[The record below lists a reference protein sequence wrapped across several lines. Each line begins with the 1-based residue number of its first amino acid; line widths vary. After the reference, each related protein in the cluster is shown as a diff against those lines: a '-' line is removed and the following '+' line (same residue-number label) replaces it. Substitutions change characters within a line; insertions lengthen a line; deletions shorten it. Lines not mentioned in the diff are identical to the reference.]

1 MTETKAALAYPRL
14 CIAYLCQFAI
24 WGAWAG
30 ALGQYAGK
38 HLAFTGGQIGWL
50 YNAIPLG
57 AVIAPLLIGPI
68 ADRYFSAQKV
78 MSVLHLVGGLALLAC
93 GWLCMTGEQ
102 SFPVLM
108 GLMLL
113 SGACY
118 MPTMGLINSVVFKH
132 LPSAGMAPYVFVFGT
147 IGWIIVNL
155 IIAAF
160 CGGADTP
167 YFFLVGGGFSLFL
180 AFYALTL
187 PDTPPKGAPAPGEKK
202 SGGLG
207 VLVLF
212 KDFPFVIFV
221 LCAFLASIPA
231 CNYFFPAQVSFLT
244 ERGYPSPVALTT
256 INQFS
261 EILFMVA
268 LPFCIPRFGLKNV
281 LLIGMAAWSLRY
293 FCFAEPYFAMAV
305 LGLLLHGLCYTFLYV
320 AAYMYAEKVAPAHL
334 KASAQSMMV
343 FLLLGV
349 GQVLGGLGYGYMRDS
364 NQPQFAGIKTELRIA
379 EGSEWPE
386 GIDPTD
392 TVVLPF
398 PVWSESED
406 SMFQYLDLAAQVDKL
421 LGRKDSKTRAI
432 EFFEQARDAL
442 NLVKEKTRNEEVLQ
456 QVDEHLAAVESM
468 VKSLEERK
476 IDFGKLLQGKP
487 LTAEAIDSWNKEDLI
502 IDNVSVL
509 KVSDCCDDDSDHIG
523 VSPQFVKALQEK
535 LEASKAVIPVVSVQY
550 TKDDLKRLATEIGG
564 ENFSL
569 TRSDKLAALAHDWA
583 KIFRLPAILIA
594 VCFVVFLLLG
604 RNPKEE
610 AAEAQA

>member
-93 GWLCMTGEQ
+93 GWLCMTGQQ

-167 YFFLVGGGFSLFL
+167 YFFLVGGGFSVFL

-187 PDTPPKGAPAPGEKK
+187 PDTPPKGAPAVDASNGGEKK

-207 VLVLF
+207 VLTLF
-212 KDFPFVIFV
+212 KDFPFVVFV
-221 LCAFLASIPA
+221 VCAFLASIPA

-268 LPFCIPRFGLKNV
+268 LPFCIPRLGLKNV

-349 GQVLGGLGYGYMRDS
+349 GQVLGGLGYGYMRDE
-364 NQPQFAGIKTELRIA
+364 NQPKFAGIKTTLVVS
-379 EGSEWPE
+379 EGTEYPA

-406 SMFQYLDLAAQVDKL
+406 SMFQYLDLAAQVNKL
-421 LGRKDSKTRAI
+421 LGR
-432 EFFEQARDAL
+432 EQ
-442 NLVKEKTRNEEVLQ
+442 EVS
-456 QVDEHLAAVESM
+456 EA
-468 VKSLEERK
+468 RK

-487 LTAEAIDSWNKEDLI
+487 LTAEAIDSWNKEDLV
-502 IDNVSVL
+502 IDNVRVL

-535 LEASKAVIPVVSVQY
+535 LEGSKAVIPVVSVQY

-583 KIFRLPAILIA
+583 KIFRLPAIFIA

-610 AAEAQA
+610 